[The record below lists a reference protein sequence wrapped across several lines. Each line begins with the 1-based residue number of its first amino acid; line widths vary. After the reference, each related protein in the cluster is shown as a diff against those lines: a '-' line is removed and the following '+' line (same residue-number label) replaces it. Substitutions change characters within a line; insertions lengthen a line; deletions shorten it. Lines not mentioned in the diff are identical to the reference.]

1 MEESKST
8 NLKLVCGE
16 DKNEKLSM
24 LENILWEAAS
34 LIRGSV
40 NPTDY
45 KKYILPLI
53 FYKRLSDTFTYEV
66 NKLIEEGIID
76 SVDEVYELIEAE
88 REEHGRPKSIRYVI
102 PQEYHWD
109 TIVKV
114 STNVGEKLT
123 EALRGI
129 ARLNPELSGIIDV
142 VDFNETHGG
151 ERIISDDIIQKVL
164 QILNKMKM
172 GPEDVEP
179 DILGRAYE
187 YLIRK
192 FAEDSGQ
199 SAGEFYTPCEV
210 AWLMVNLLDP
220 KPGSEVYDP
229 ACGSGGLLI
238 KSQLYVRYKYPEEA
252 KRKPLKLFGQEKLAF
267 TYAIAKMNVILHN
280 MEADIRRG
288 DTIRN
293 PKFLDDEGKLRQFD
307 YVIANP
313 MWNQDFPEEVYIN
326 DKFDRFKFGIPP
338 SNTGDWGWI
347 QHMFA
352 SAREK
357 VVVIIDTGAVSRGS
371 GTRGTNRERDIRKKF
386 VENDF
391 IEAVILTPENLFY
404 NTPAAGVIIVI
415 NKNKPEERKGKVLLI
430 NASQEFKKG
439 TPKNYMTEE
448 HVSKI
453 IGAYKEFK
461 DIEDFSKVVT
471 LEEIRKNDY
480 NLSPSRYIPLI
491 TEGEYR
497 EIPEILQDLKRIEQE
512 AKEVDIEL
520 NRILNELGFEGYLPG
535 EES

>member
-1 MEESKST
+1 MVESEST
-8 NLKLVCGE
+8 KLNMVCGE
-16 DKNEKLSM
+16 DKNEKLSR
-24 LENILWEAAS
+24 LESILWEAAS

-66 NKLIEEGIID
+66 NKLIEEGVID
-76 SVDEVYELIEAE
+76 TVDEVYELVEAE

-102 PQEYHWD
+102 PKEYHWD
-109 TIVKV
+109 TIVKL

-151 ERIISDDIIQKVL
+151 ERIISDDIIQRVL

-238 KSQLYVRYKYPEEA
+238 KSQLYVKYNYPEEA
-252 KRKPLKLFGQEKLAF
+252 EKRPLKLFGQEKLAF
-267 TYAIAKMNVILHN
+267 TYAIARMNVILHN

-293 PKFLDDEGKLRQFD
+293 PKFLDEDGKLRQFD

-313 MWNQDFPEEVYIN
+313 MWNQDFPEDVYIN

-371 GTRGTNRERDIRKKF
+371 GTKGTNRERDIRKKF
-386 VENDF
+386 VEKDL

-404 NTPAAGVIIVI
+404 NTTAAGVIIVI
-415 NKNKPEERKGKVLLI
+415 NKNKPEERRGKVLLI

-448 HVSKI
+448 HVGKI
-453 IGAYKEFK
+453 IKAYREFR

-497 EIPEILQDLKRIEQE
+497 EIPEILQDLRKIEQE
-512 AKEVDIEL
+512 TRVIDSEL
-520 NRILNELGFEGYLPG
+520 NKILIELGFDGYLQG
-535 EES
+535 ED